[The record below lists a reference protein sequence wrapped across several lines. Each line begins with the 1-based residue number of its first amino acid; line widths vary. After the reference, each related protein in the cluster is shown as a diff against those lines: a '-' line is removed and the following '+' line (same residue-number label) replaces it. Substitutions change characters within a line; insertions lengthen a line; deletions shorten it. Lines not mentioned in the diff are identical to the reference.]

1 MTGVQAGAL
10 AVAVAAPLS
19 GALLSRRQGV
29 PDPRLGVSP
38 VPQLGA
44 TAAALAWLVL
54 VAGGASGRVAGF
66 HFSPLVAAAGCGAAL
81 LTTAVLSGLSSRRS
95 VVATGAALTA
105 VGLGLTAGGAGTQAV
120 ALVAGL
126 AVAALLAIGAI
137 PRAAAMPR
145 TSAAGPSPAATGS
158 SPAATV
164 ERSSGHRP
172 GTAGRSVL
180 ALLAAAG
187 IVACA
192 FGFVEVHS
200 RDGTWTLP
208 AGGTRSLTAVTA
220 FVVAAAL
227 LSAAGALGRRH
238 PTAVLLPAG
247 LAVGLLAA
255 PIRAGTDELGV
266 LVVALAAAAIA
277 AVGTRQATLGI
288 ALLALALAVGPV
300 ALTPASRLLAAA
312 AVIIMAVDRPWACLA
327 AVPGGV
333 SLVAG
338 VIDDG
343 SRLSLGVALAA
354 AVVALLL
361 GLVVSES
368 SAWSPPP
375 DEADGDRQESHGAWL
390 AGLSGA
396 AAGLP
401 FGAWPAVLTGAWLA
415 VAPGTWSWTGA
426 DLDVYDQGMARAVG
440 AGLLVVVA
448 WALVRWI
455 QRRPKVSMGHRPEA
469 VPARRPEAPSA
480 PPALSLTPA
489 SPTPEPSQLV
499 PSERSAST
507 PRPRRAF
514 RSQRARP
521 RGRFS
526 ARTREGSRRRRPP
539 SPDQR
544 QGPTP
549 PR

>member
-1 MTGVQAGAL
+1 M
-10 AVAVAAPLS
+10 
-19 GALLSRRQGV
+19 
-29 PDPRLGVSP
+29 
-38 VPQLGA
+38 
-44 TAAALAWLVL
+44 
-54 VAGGASGRVAGF
+54 
-66 HFSPLVAAAGCGAAL
+66 
-81 LTTAVLSGLSSRRS
+81 
-95 VVATGAALTA
+95 VATGAALTA

-164 ERSSGHRP
+164 EQSSGHRP

-238 PTAVLLPAG
+238 PTAVLLPGG

-375 DEADGDRQESHGAWL
+375 DEADGDRQESHGAW
-390 AGLSGA
+390 
-396 AAGLP
+396 
-401 FGAWPAVLTGAWLA
+401 PAVLTGAWLA

-480 PPALSLTPA
+480 PPALSLIPA

-526 ARTREGSRRRRPP
+526 ARTREGSRRRRPQ